1 MSAKPRPKAR
11 VGDLRP
17 AASEE
22 LLRGFTSFE
31 RHDALLEVP
40 LDQLTLRKNQPR
52 RQFSAQALHSL
63 TASIKAHGVLQPI
76 SVHALGEGRY
86 EVIAGERRVRGA
98 REAGLSKVPAKLYQH
113 LSEAQIKTLAA
124 VENLQREDLNP
135 VDEVDAILDILGAEL
150 KRERDALL
158 RALERWRRLALRDPE
173 LARADE
179 QDKGD
184 IERLGEAFARLSRG
198 EWTSFVS
205 NRLPVLRL
213 PLDLLDA
220 VRYEQLDY
228 TKALLLRRLGDEEQR
243 RQLTEVARGASV
255 QTVRRMVK
263 QATGGAVPEP
273 RHTVAAG
280 ELKRVSGLLDESR
293 WAKLGRRKQA
303 KIVRLIGE
311 LDEVLR

>member
-40 LDQLTLRKNQPR
+40 LDQLTLRKDQPR
-52 RQFSAQALHSL
+52 RQFGAQALRSL

-86 EVIAGERRVRGA
+86 EVIAGERRVRSA
-98 REAGLSKVPAKLYQH
+98 REAGLSKVPAKVYQH
-113 LSEAQIKTLAA
+113 LSEAQVKTLAA

-135 VDEVDAILDILGAEL
+135 VDEVDAILDILSAEL
-150 KRERDALL
+150 KRDRDALL
-158 RALERWRRLALRDPE
+158 RALERWRRLVLRDPE
-173 LARADE
+173 LARADQ

-184 IERLGEAFARLSRG
+184 VERLGEVFARLSRG

-228 TKALLLRRLGDEEQR
+228 TKALLLRRVADEGQR
-243 RQLTEVARGASV
+243 RQLTEVAREASV

-263 QATGGAVPEP
+263 QATGGAAPEP

-280 ELKRVSGLLDESR
+280 ELKRVSGLLDEVR
-293 WAKLGRRKQA
+293 WAKLGRRKQS

-311 LDEVLR
+311 LNEVLR